1 MLSLNAHARNESRMV
16 GGSSRANDRKHA
28 SAERFNRRPEKQRRR
43 QYEIDECLKALGR
56 NVEPENIPVS
66 SDPIDFAEW
75 RNLKMKEDALI
86 SQNERK
92 IIEGDLLDRDA
103 VLQEIGAAFHSAKTK
118 LLAIPVSIA
127 GVVATESDASVIKEI
142 IEGSVREALAEISA
156 TAARLGASS
165 DPQTAAAA
173 HG

>member
-1 MLSLNAHARNESRMV
+1 MLGTQAQIARLAKL
-16 GGSSRANDRKHA
+16 SRARISQLNKEGFFAKWKVGDKY
-28 SAERFNRRPEKQRRR
+28 K
-43 QYEIDECLKALGR
+43 IDECLKALGR
-56 NVEPENIPVS
+56 NIETEDIPVS
-66 SDPIDFAEW
+66 SDPIDFSEW

-103 VLQEIGAAFHSAKTK
+103 VLLEIGAAFHSAKTK
-118 LLAIPVSIA
+118 LLAMPVSIA

-142 IEGSVREALAEISA
+142 IEGSVREALTEISA

-173 HG
+173 NG